1 VEIILKKTKILCTV
15 GPASISQEVLKKM
28 YQAGMNGVRINTAF
42 GSFNQYEEI
51 IKNVRKIGD
60 IPVLL
65 DLKGPEIRIKLTETI
80 NLKTGDML
88 EIGSGNP
95 IEFNYSIYDQLN
107 IGNKILID
115 DGKVSMRIEEK
126 DKCQIRLVVDRGG
139 KVEDGKG
146 VNIPGKRLTVPS
158 ISEKDLKA
166 LSILGKHSV
175 EFIALSFVR
184 EREDLTK
191 LRRFTRD
198 LHAEII
204 AKIENHQG
212 VENFEEILKEADGIM
227 VARGDLGVEIDL
239 ERVPLIQKHMI
250 QRCNQEGKLA
260 ITATEM
266 LESMTNSPI
275 PTRAE
280 VSDVANAILDGT
292 DTLML
297 SEETAIGKY
306 PEEAVS
312 MMTKIAKE
320 VEDSIRTNMREEKY
334 RNISST
340 VSKSIWQIAEKM
352 PLDKV
357 ITMTRTGYTPKV
369 ITRFKLH
376 QPIIAVTASKIVKN
390 QLELYYGV
398 QPILFDYEEKTDR
411 VLSVA
416 QILHSKGILREKD
429 NVIFTAGIRT
439 SKPHASN
446 LIEIHTIKELLD
458 FRYAISAS

>member
-1 VEIILKKTKILCTV
+1 
-15 GPASISQEVLKKM
+15 M
-28 YQAGMNGVRINTAF
+28 YQAGMNGIRINTAF
-42 GSFNQYEEI
+42 GSFTQYEEI
-51 IKNVRKIGD
+51 LQNVRKIGD

-65 DLKGPEIRIKLTETI
+65 DLKGPEIRVNLTGTLD
-80 NLKTGDML
+80 LKTGDL
-88 EIGSGNP
+88 VEIGSGNP

-107 IGNKILID
+107 IGDKVLID
-115 DGKVSMRIEEK
+115 DGKVSMKIEEK
-126 DKCQIRLVVDRGG
+126 DKSQIRLVVDRGG
-139 KVEDGKG
+139 TVEDGKG

-158 ISEKDLKA
+158 VSAKDLKA
-166 LSILGKHSV
+166 LSLLGKHSI

-184 EREDLTK
+184 EREDLTN
-191 LRRFTRD
+191 LRSVICD
-198 LHAEII
+198 LQAEII

-239 ERVPLIQKHMI
+239 ERVPLIQKHII

-266 LESMTNSPI
+266 LESMTNSPT

-297 SEETAIGKY
+297 SGETAIGKY

-320 VEDSIRTNMREEKY
+320 VEESIRTNMREEKY

-340 VSKSIWQIAEKM
+340 VSKSIWQIAETM

-376 QPIIAVTASKIVKN
+376 QPIIAVTANKIVKN

-398 QPILFDYEEKTDR
+398 QPIQFNYEKETDR

-416 QILHSKGILREKD
+416 QMLHSKGILREED
-429 NVIFTAGIRT
+429 NAIFTAGIRT
-439 SKPHASN
+439 TKPHASN
-446 LIEIHTIKELLD
+446 LIEIHTVKELLD
-458 FRYAISAS
+458 FRYATSTSAG

>member
-1 VEIILKKTKILCTV
+1 
-15 GPASISQEVLKKM
+15 M

-42 GSFNQYEEI
+42 GSVNQYEEI
-51 IKNVRKIGD
+51 IKTVRKIGD

-65 DLKGPEIRIKLTETI
+65 DLKGPEIRVKLTGTRD
-80 NLKTGDML
+80 LRTGEL
-88 EIGSGNP
+88 VEIGSGNP
-95 IEFNYSIYDQLN
+95 IEFNHRIYDQLN
-107 IGNKILID
+107 IGDKVLID
-115 DGKVSMRIEEK
+115 DGKVSMRIVEK
-126 DKCQIRLVVDRGG
+126 DNSQVRLVVDRGG

-158 ISEKDLKA
+158 VSEKDLNA
-166 LSILGKHSV
+166 LSLLEKHPI

-184 EREDLTK
+184 EREDLTN
-191 LRRFTRD
+191 LRSFTRD

-212 VENFEEILKEADGIM
+212 VENFEAILKEADGIM

-239 ERVPLIQKHMI
+239 ERIPLLQKQMI
-250 QRCNQEGKLA
+250 QRCNQEGKLV

-266 LESMTNSPI
+266 LESMTHSPT

-297 SEETAIGKY
+297 SGETAIGKY
-306 PEEAVS
+306 PVAAVS
-312 MMTKIAKE
+312 MMSKIAQE
-320 VEDSIRTNMREEKY
+320 VEDSIRTNMQEEPY

-340 VSKSIWQIAEKM
+340 VSKSIWQIAETM

-357 ITMTRTGYTPKV
+357 ITITRTGYTPKV
-369 ITRFKLH
+369 ITRFKLR
-376 QPIIAVTASKIVKN
+376 QPIIAITASKMVKN
-390 QLELYYGV
+390 QLKLYYGV
-398 QPILFDYEEKTDR
+398 QSIEFDYEKEIDR

-416 QILHSKGILREKD
+416 QLLHLKGILREED
-429 NVIFTAGIRT
+429 TAIFTAGIRT
-439 SKPHASN
+439 AKPHASN

-458 FRYAISAS
+458 FRYPVSASAD